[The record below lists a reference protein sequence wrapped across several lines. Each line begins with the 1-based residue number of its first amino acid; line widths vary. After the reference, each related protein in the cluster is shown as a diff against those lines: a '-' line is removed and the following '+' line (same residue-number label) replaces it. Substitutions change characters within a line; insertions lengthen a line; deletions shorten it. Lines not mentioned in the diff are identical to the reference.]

1 MNKVKQGISAR
12 WAYLAIGVAAML
24 FAGVLYAWS
33 ILKAPLAGE
42 FGWRASELALILY
55 FGILPGIW
63 RRFVPMRGC

>member
-1 MNKVKQGISAR
+1 MATKSSLGKR
-12 WAYLAIGVAAML
+12 WLYLVVGVFSML
-24 FAGVLYAWS
+24 FSGVLYAWS